1 MGALKFTCEAAVLS
15 KALRDVRGVVKK
27 RATMA
32 ILNNVLIEAED
43 GIVRLTATDLDLTA
57 IRTIA
62 ATVET
67 AGATTV
73 DAGKLTDIAGA
84 LMPGAQAQLEEI
96 DEGSRLLLTSGR
108 SKLRFATIAA
118 ASFPKPTWIE
128 PTASITDS
136 AKALLRP
143 FDTVR
148 HAASNTIATP
158 WLCGVF
164 VRPNI
169 KKKVLEFYAADT
181 FAGRAAECVM
191 KMPVGATVLPAT
203 IMSNAFVSALCS
215 ALADHDG
222 DVTLDFVGPYVRADF
237 GQLVIAAKPIEGEY
251 PDVAKLCATEQK
263 QTFLVDADD
272 LGGALRRIEFMRTDK
287 DGALR
292 LTVAPEWL
300 TVTGSAIGTGEEG
313 VERLPCD
320 FQGDEFPIAFRANLL
335 RDALGALRCDT
346 VEFALTETFGAPVR
360 LRSAANPDAT
370 LVVMPFR
377 L

>member
-1 MGALKFTCEAAVLS
+1 MGALKFTCEASVLA
-15 KALRDVRGVVKK
+15 KALRDVRSVVKK
-27 RATMA
+27 RATMP
-32 ILNNVLIEAED
+32 ILNNVLIEAEGD
-43 GIVRLTATDLDLTA
+43 TVRLTATDLDLTA

-62 ATVET
+62 ATVEA

-84 LMPGAQAQLEEI
+84 LNAGAQAQLEEI
-96 DEGSRLLLTSGR
+96 DNGDRLVLTSGR
-108 SKLRFATIAA
+108 SRLRFATLKAT
-118 ASFPKPTWIE
+118 SFPRPTWGE
-128 PTASITDS
+128 TVASITDS
-136 AKALLRP
+136 AKALMRP
-143 FDTVR
+143 LDTVR
-148 HAASNTIATP
+148 HAAANTIATP

-164 VRPNI
+164 VRPNA
-169 KKKVLEFYAADT
+169 KAKQLEFYAADT
-181 FAGRAAECVM
+181 LAGRGAECLM
-191 KMPVGATVLPAT
+191 AMPDGGEAIPPT
-203 IMSNAFVSALCS
+203 ILSNAFVSALCS

-222 DVTLDFVGPYVRADF
+222 DVLLDFVGPYVRADF
-237 GQLVIAAKPIEGEY
+237 GQLVIAAKPIEGQY
-251 PDVAKLCATEQK
+251 PDVARLCATEQR

-292 LTVAPEWL
+292 LNVAPEWL

-320 FQGDEFPIAFRANLL
+320 FHGDEFPIAFRSNLL

-346 VEFALTETFGAPVR
+346 VEFGLTETFGAPVR